1 MVETRRRTRLRH
13 GPEQPDE
20 LFTATITGRG
30 ASSDGRWWFV
40 CGGAVDSDLGSGN
53 PAIRDTAAATVSSS
67 SRETIDGAGA
77 AGVSTMEE
85 SA

>member
-13 GPEQPDE
+13 GSEEPDE
-20 LFTATITGRG
+20 LFTATITGWG
-30 ASSDGRWWFV
+30 ASSDRRWWLLV
-40 CGGAVDSDLGSGN
+40 EGAVDSDLGSGN
-53 PAIRDTAAATVSSS
+53 PAIRDTAAATESSS
-67 SRETIDGAGA
+67 SRETIGGAGA